1 MTKYVLP
8 LTPFEES
15 LLGDDQ
21 PAYPW
26 NILQRLRLDG
36 AVDRGRFEQ
45 AVLIAW
51 QRHVLLRSRVRRTW
65 LGRYV
70 WESYEATAALLA
82 TRLHWNQ
89 HEPGRWPRLRR
100 LDLAVGESW
109 EMYVAADGA
118 ATEILL
124 HVHHAAVDGLGL
136 TQFVGDLLTA
146 YDALATGV
154 APASRLAPC
163 EPERLRQR
171 KFYGYSRLEILRL
184 VPKLAR
190 GLAGI
195 RQFLGRRPVPLVEH
209 VPADRNAT
217 LPDAYPGVQ
226 SYTCSVAAT
235 NALRARAHSLDV
247 TLNDLLLRDLF
258 IALGAVGT
266 WRQARDG
273 DWLRIAV
280 PYGMRRSSESDMPA
294 ANLVSLVFLDRRAA
308 DLVDAELLLAGIRD
322 EMSLIKG
329 CHLGLIYL
337 LSLWATGLVPGLL
350 GRVTRK
356 QKFSSTASFS
366 NIKQTFSSST
376 LPHDGAQIVA
386 GGRRLE
392 SVETFGPLRPGMCV
406 ALLVATYAD
415 RLTIGL
421 HADLRFITAAQ
432 ADDLLQRYAARITAE

>member
-15 LLGDDQ
+15 LLGDDR

-26 NILQRLRLDG
+26 NILQRLRLAG
-36 AVDRGRFEQ
+36 PVNRAWFEQ
-45 AVLIAW
+45 ALLVAW

-89 HEPGRWPRLRR
+89 HESGHWPRLRR

-109 EMYVAADGA
+109 EMHVACDGA

-124 HVHHAAVDGLGL
+124 HVHHAAVDALGL
-136 TQFVGDLLTA
+136 MQFVGDLLTA

-154 APASRLAPC
+154 LPASRLGPC
-163 EPERLRQR
+163 DPERLRQR
-171 KFYGYSRLEILRL
+171 RFYGYSRLELLGL

-190 GLAGI
+190 GIAGI

-209 VPADRNAT
+209 VPADRNAP
-217 LPDAYPGVQ
+217 LPDVYPGVR
-226 SYTCSVAAT
+226 SYTCSIAAT
-235 NALRARAHSLDV
+235 NALRVRARSLDV
-247 TLNDLLLRDLF
+247 TLNDLLLRELF
-258 IALGAVGT
+258 LTLGDVAT
-266 WRQARDG
+266 WRDARDG
-273 DWLRIAV
+273 EWLRIAV

-308 DLVDAELLLAGIRD
+308 DFADEAALLTGIRD
-322 EMSLIKG
+322 EMSLIKR

-366 NIKQTFSSST
+366 NVRETFTSPT
-376 LPHDGAQIVA
+376 LPRDGAQVVA
-386 GGRRLE
+386 GGLRLE
-392 SVETFGPLRPGMCV
+392 SVETFGPLRPGMCA
-406 ALLVATYAD
+406 ALLVSTYAD

-421 HADLRFITAAQ
+421 HADLRFVTAAQ
-432 ADDLLQRYAARITAE
+432 VDDLLRRYTARIAAE

>member
-1 MTKYVLP
+1 M
-8 LTPFEES
+8 
-15 LLGDDQ
+15 
-21 PAYPW
+21 
-26 NILQRLRLDG
+26 
-36 AVDRGRFEQ
+36 
-45 AVLIAW
+45 
-51 QRHVLLRSRVRRTW
+51 
-65 LGRYV
+65 
-70 WESYEATAALLA
+70 
-82 TRLHWNQ
+82 
-89 HEPGRWPRLRR
+89 
-100 LDLAVGESW
+100 
-109 EMYVAADGA
+109 
-118 ATEILL
+118 
-124 HVHHAAVDGLGL
+124 HHAAVDGLGL